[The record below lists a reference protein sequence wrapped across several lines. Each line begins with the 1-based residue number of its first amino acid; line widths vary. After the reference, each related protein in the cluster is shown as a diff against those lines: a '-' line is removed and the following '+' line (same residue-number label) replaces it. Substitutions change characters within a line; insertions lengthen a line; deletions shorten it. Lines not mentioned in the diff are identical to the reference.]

1 MGNGLVDVWVLY
13 CHLLDAMLL
22 RTHERRWVQKNRILT
37 YINVINYMKTRDFPT
52 SMEGLTT
59 HNGRSAA
66 YSMKLG
72 SL

>member
-1 MGNGLVDVWVLY
+1 MLCSFEHMEDVGSKKK
-13 CHLLDAMLL
+13 D
-22 RTHERRWVQKNRILT
+22 
-37 YINVINYMKTRDFPT
+37 INYMKTREFPT

-66 YSMKLG
+66 KLGIYSMKLG